1 MQWLAA
7 LCVRRPVFAS
17 VLILSLTVIG
27 GFSFMQL
34 GIDQFPKV
42 DFPTILVTTRLPGA
56 APEQV
61 ESEVTDKIEEAV
73 NTISGIDTL
82 TSTSSE
88 GVSQVVVSFN
98 LEKDADIAT
107 QEVRDKVNRILPLL
121 PRTITQPT
129 VEKRDPDA
137 QPVLTIALTAD
148 KPLRDITEYADKV
161 LRRQL
166 ESSEGV
172 GQVLVVGGRQ
182 RQLNVWLDADQMF
195 AHTLT
200 VNDVSRALQA
210 QNSDVPGGRI
220 EQGAQSI
227 TMRTR
232 GRLESPAEFSDV
244 VVREVSGHP
253 VLLGDVAR
261 IEDGMADAGTLASV
275 NGDPTV
281 LLQIRKQSGM
291 NTVAIVNGVK
301 ERLAELEQTLP
312 PGYAVRIVRDQG
324 EFIEASIE
332 SVQEHLIVGSVLAAL
347 VVLLFLG
354 NLRSTI
360 IAAISIPTSIVTT
373 FGLIWYMDFTL
384 NMLTMLALT
393 LSVGIV
399 IDDAI
404 VVLENIYRFI
414 EEKGMAPAEAAVA
427 ATQEIGLAVL
437 ATTLSLVAI
446 FVPVA
451 FMSGMV
457 GRFMQSFGLTMAFAI
472 MVSLL
477 VSFTLTPMM
486 CARWLKPARRRA
498 GDEAGAHDS
507 KHSRIFGPI
516 DRTYARMLEWSMN
529 HRGVVASLAVLVLL
543 SSIPLMQLVSVTFIT
558 QDDQSGFDVS
568 VRAPEGMSLE
578 ATELMA
584 NRITTAI
591 RRIPEVDYTL
601 VTVAGDGAGT
611 QNNASLFVK
620 LVPIEARDRDQF
632 AVMAQV
638 RDDIVSPL
646 AAQGVR
652 ASVGGGGGP
661 GGGGGGGVQY
671 VLQGPD
677 ITELRRYSELMLAK
691 VKTIPGVV
699 DADTTLNIGKPEL
712 SVRMDRP
719 KAADL
724 GVPLAEAADA
734 LRLLVGGDAVTTYN
748 EGGEQYEVHVRA
760 QADDRNSEAAIGRLP
775 VPSRM
780 GPVAL
785 ENVASF
791 ERGEAASDVRR
802 LARQRQVTVTVNLLP
817 GTSQATVQDE
827 MTAAAAAIG
836 LGGDYRGG
844 FSGQSRELNR
854 TATAFLT
861 AFALSLIFM
870 YLVLAAQ
877 FESWLHPVTIL
888 LSLPLTLPFA
898 LLSLIVFQQSL
909 NVFSALGLLVLF
921 GVVKKNS
928 ILQID
933 RANQLKEAGFS
944 TRDAIVEACRNRLRP
959 ILMTTLAFVAGM
971 VPLVVSSGVG
981 SATNHSI
988 GWVVIGGQTLVLV
1001 LTLLVTPVTYTLF
1014 DDLRDKRLALR
1025 GMQWFRSRLSA
1036 ADPVTPL

>member
-17 VLILSLTVIG
+17 VLILSLTVVG
-27 GFSFMQL
+27 LFSFTRL
-34 GIDQFPKV
+34 GIDQFPVV
-42 DFPTILVTTRLPGA
+42 DLPTILVTTRLPGA

-88 GVSQVVVSFN
+88 GVSLVVVSFQ
-98 LEKDADIAT
+98 LEKNADVAT
-107 QEVRDKVNRILPLL
+107 QEVRDKVNRVLPLL

-161 LRRQL
+161 LRRRL
-166 ESSEGV
+166 ESADGV
-172 GQVLVVGGRQ
+172 GQVLVLGGRR
-182 RQLNVWLDADQMF
+182 RQVNVWLDSERLRGQG
-195 AHTLT
+195 LT
-200 VNDVSRALQA
+200 VTDVSRALQA

-220 EQGAQSI
+220 EQGAQAI

-232 GRLESPAEFSDV
+232 GRVESPAEFGEI
-244 VVREVSGHP
+244 VVREVGGHP
-253 VLLGDVAR
+253 MLVRDVAR
-261 IEDGMADAGTLASV
+261 IEDGMADPGTLASV

-301 ERLAELEQTLP
+301 ERLSALEPALP
-312 PGYAVRIVRDQG
+312 SGYRMRIVRDQA
-324 EFIEASIE
+324 EFIENSIE
-332 SVQEHLIVGSVLAAL
+332 SVQEHLVVGSVLAAL

-354 NLRSTI
+354 NLRSTV
-360 IAAISIPTSIVTT
+360 IAAISIPTSIIAT
-373 FGLIWYMDFTL
+373 FGLIRYMDFTL

-393 LSVGIV
+393 LAVGIV

-414 EEKGMAPAEAAVA
+414 EEKGMPPAQAAVE

-446 FVPVA
+446 FVPVG

-477 VSFTLTPMM
+477 VSFTLTPML
-486 CARWLKPARRRA
+486 CSRWLKPARNGA
-498 GDEAGAHDS
+498 GGHGSKDS
-507 KHSRIFGPI
+507 KIFGPL
-516 DRTYARMLEWSMN
+516 DRAYARMLNWSMA
-529 HRGVVASLAVLVLL
+529 HRAIVAVVAVLVLL
-543 SSIPLMQLVSVTFIT
+543 SSVPLFRLTNVTFIT

-568 VRAPEGMSLE
+568 VRAPEGTSLD
-578 ATELMA
+578 ATQLMA

-591 RRIPEVDYTL
+591 RRIPEVAYTL

-611 QNNASLFVK
+611 QNTASIFVK
-620 LVPIEARDRDQF
+620 LKRIEERDRDQF
-632 AVMAQV
+632 AIMAEV
-638 RDDIVSPL
+638 RDDIVTPL
-646 AAQGVR
+646 VGQGVR
-652 ASVGGGGGP
+652 ASVGGGGP

-671 VLQGPD
+671 VLQGPEVS
-677 ITELRRYSELMLAK
+677 ELQRYSELLLAR

-699 DADTTLNIGKPEL
+699 DADTNLNVGKPEL
-712 SVRMDRP
+712 SVRMDRA
-719 KAADL
+719 KSADL
-724 GVPLAEAADA
+724 GVQLSDAAEA

-760 QADDRNSEAAIGRLP
+760 EADDRSSVAAIGRLP
-775 VPSRM
+775 VASRL

-791 ERGEAASDVRR
+791 DEGEAPSDIRR
-802 LARQRQVTVTVNLLP
+802 LARQRQVTVSVNLLP
-817 GTSQATVQDE
+817 GTSQATVQNE
-827 MTAAAAAIG
+827 IVAAAAQIG
-836 LGGDYRGG
+836 MAPDYRGG
-844 FSGQSRELNR
+844 FGGQSRELNR

-898 LLSLIVFQQSL
+898 LLSLIIFQQSL

-933 RANQLKEAGFS
+933 RANQLKEAGLS
-944 TRDAIVEACRNRLRP
+944 THDAIVEACRNRLRP

-971 VPLVVSSGVG
+971 VPLVVTSGPG
-981 SATNHSI
+981 SATNHAI
-988 GWVVIGGQTLVLV
+988 GWVVIGGQTLVLT
-1001 LTLLVTPVTYTLF
+1001 LTLVVTPVMYTLF
-1014 DDLRDKRLALR
+1014 DELREKRPGVRAVRWLT
-1025 GMQWFRSRLSA
+1025 SRWPGA
-1036 ADPVTPL
+1036 EPVTPL

>member
-17 VLILSLTVIG
+17 VLILALSVIG
-27 GFSFMQL
+27 AFGFTQL
-34 GIDQFPKV
+34 GIDMFPNV

-88 GVSQVVVSFN
+88 GVSQVVVAFQ
-98 LEKDADIAT
+98 LEKNADVAT
-107 QEVRDKVNRILPLL
+107 QEVRDRVNRILPLL

-129 VEKRDPDA
+129 VEKRDPDTA
-137 QPVLTIALTAD
+137 PVLTVALTANA
-148 KPLRDITEYADKV
+148 PLRDITEYADKV

-166 ESSEGV
+166 ESADGV
-172 GQVLVVGGRQ
+172 GQVLVLGGRQ
-182 RQLNVWLDADQMF
+182 RQINVWLDAGRLQ
-195 AHTLT
+195 AQNLT
-200 VNDVSRALQA
+200 VNDVMRALQA
-210 QNSDVPGGRI
+210 QNADVPGGRI
-220 EQGAQSI
+220 DQGARSI

-232 GRLESPAEFSDV
+232 GRVESPAEFGGI
-244 VVREVSGHP
+244 VVREVGGHA
-253 VLLGDVAR
+253 VQVRDVAR
-261 IEDGMADAGTLASV
+261 VEDGMADAQTLASV

-281 LLQIRKQSGM
+281 LLQIRKQSGT
-291 NTVAIVNGVK
+291 NTVEVVRGVRT
-301 ERLAELEQTLP
+301 RLTQVETILP
-312 PGYAVRIVRDQG
+312 TGYRTRIVRDQA
-324 EFIEASIE
+324 EFIEASID
-332 SVQEHLIVGSVLAAL
+332 SVEEHLVVGSLLAAL

-360 IAAISIPTSIVTT
+360 IAAISIPTSIVAT
-373 FGLIWYMDFTL
+373 FGLIWYMGFTL

-414 EEKGMAPAEAAVA
+414 EEKGMPPVQAAVE
-427 ATQEIGLAVL
+427 ATREIGLAVL

-446 FVPVA
+446 FVPVG

-457 GRFMQSFGLTMAFAI
+457 GRFMKSFGLTMAFAI
-472 MVSLL
+472 MVSLV

-486 CARWLKPARRRA
+486 SARWLKVKGPGDRRP
-498 GDEAGAHDS
+498 GHDS
-507 KHSRIFGPI
+507 KHSKVFGPL
-516 DRTYARMLEWSMN
+516 DRGYTRLLEWSMA
-529 HRGVVASLAVLVLL
+529 HRGVVAVLAVLVLL
-543 SSIPLMQLVSVTFIT
+543 SSVPLFRFVSINFVT

-568 VRAPEGMSLE
+568 VRALEGTSLE
-578 ATELMA
+578 ATEVMA
-584 NRITTAI
+584 NRIGTAV

-601 VTVAGDGAGT
+601 ATVAGDGAGT
-611 QNNASLFVK
+611 QNSASLFVK
-620 LVPIEARDRDQF
+620 LTPIEARTRDQF
-632 AVMAQV
+632 AIMGEV
-638 RDDIVSPL
+638 RDQIL
-646 AAQGVR
+646 APFIAQGVR
-652 ASVGGGGGP
+652 ASIGVGGGP
-661 GGGGGGGVQY
+661 GGGGVQF
-671 VLQGPD
+671 VFQGPQVG
-677 ITELRRYSELMLAK
+677 ELQRYSEQLLAK
-691 VKTIPGVV
+691 VKAIPGVV
-699 DADTTLNIGKPEL
+699 DADTSLNVGKPEL
-712 SVRMDRP
+712 SIRMDRP

-724 GVPLAEAADA
+724 GVPLADAADA

-760 QADDRNSEAAIGRLP
+760 EATDRDTAAAIGRLP
-775 VPSRM
+775 IPSSRLGSVM
-780 GPVAL
+780 L

-791 ERGEAASDVRR
+791 ASGEAPSDIRR
-802 LARQRQVTVTVNLLP
+802 LARQRQVTVSVNLLP
-817 GTSQATVQDE
+817 GTSQAAVQNQIAQ
-827 MTAAAAAIG
+827 AASELG
-836 LGGDYRGG
+836 LGTDYRAG

-898 LLSLIVFQQSL
+898 LLSLILFRQSL

-933 RANQLKEAGFS
+933 HANQLKAAGLS
-944 TRDAIVEACRNRLRP
+944 THDAVVQACRNRLCP

-971 VPLVVSSGVG
+971 FPLVATSGVG

-988 GWVVIGGQTLVLV
+988 GWVVIGGQSLVLL
-1001 LTLLVTPVTYTLF
+1001 LTLLVTPVTYSLF
-1014 DDLRDKRLALR
+1014 DDVRERRMVVR
-1025 GMQWFRSRLSA
+1025 GIRWFRSKWSPA
-1036 ADPVTPL
+1036 EPVTPL

>member
-27 GFSFMQL
+27 GFSFTQL
-34 GIDQFPKV
+34 GIDQFPNV
-42 DFPTILVTTRLPGA
+42 DFPAILVTTRLPGA

-88 GVSQVVVSFN
+88 GVSQVVVAFN
-98 LEKDADIAT
+98 LEKDADVAT
-107 QEVRDKVNRILPLL
+107 QEVRDKVNRVLPLL

-137 QPVLTIALTAD
+137 FPVLTIALTAD

-182 RQLNVWLDADQMF
+182 RQLNVWLDADQLF
-195 AHTLT
+195 AHGLT

-220 EQGAQSI
+220 EQGTQSI

-232 GRLESPAEFSDV
+232 GRLESPAEFGDV
-244 VVREVSGHP
+244 VVREVAGHP
-253 VLLGDVAR
+253 VLVRDVAR
-261 IEDGMADAGTLASV
+261 IEDGMADFGTLASV
-275 NGDPTV
+275 NGDATV

-301 ERLAELEQTLP
+301 ARLAELERTLP
-312 PGYAVRIVRDQG
+312 SGYAVRIVRDQG

-354 NLRSTI
+354 NLRSTA
-360 IAAISIPTSIVTT
+360 IAAISIPTSIIAT
-373 FGLIWYMDFTL
+373 FGLIRYMDFTL

-457 GRFMQSFGLTMAFAI
+457 GRFMQSFGLTMAFAV

-486 CARWLKPARRRA
+486 CARWLKPTRTRIGEDGR
-498 GDEAGAHDS
+498 AHDS
-507 KHSRIFGPI
+507 KHSKVFGPL
-516 DRTYARMLEWSMN
+516 DRTYARMLNWSMA
-529 HRGVVASLAVLVLL
+529 HRGIVASLAVLVLL
-543 SSIPLMQLVSVTFIT
+543 SSIPLFRLVSVTFVT

-620 LVPIEARDRDQF
+620 LTPIEARDRDQF
-632 AVMAQV
+632 AIMAEV
-638 RDDIVSPL
+638 RDDIIAPL
-646 AAQGVR
+646 VAQGVR
-652 ASVGGGGGP
+652 ASVGGGGF
-661 GGGGGGGVQY
+661 GGGGGVQY
-671 VLQGPD
+671 VLQGPEV
-677 ITELRRYSELMLAK
+677 TELQRYSELLLAK

-712 SVRMDRP
+712 SIRMDRP

-724 GVPLAEAADA
+724 GVPLADAADA

-760 QADDRNSEAAIGRLP
+760 EADDRNSEAAIGRLP
-775 VPSRM
+775 VPSRL

-802 LARQRQVTVTVNLLP
+802 LARQRQVTVIVNLLP
-817 GTSQATVQDE
+817 GTSQATVQNE
-827 MTAAAAAIG
+827 MAAAAGQIG
-836 LGGDYRGG
+836 LGRDYRGG

-933 RANQLKEAGFS
+933 RANQLKEAGLS

-971 VPLVVSSGVG
+971 VPLVVTSGAG

-1001 LTLLVTPVTYTLF
+1001 LTLVVTPVTYSLF
-1014 DDLRDKRLALR
+1014 DDLREKRLAVR
-1025 GMQWFRSRLSA
+1025 SMRWFRSRLSA

>member
-17 VLILSLTVIG
+17 VLILSLTVVG
-27 GFSFMQL
+27 GFSFTQL
-34 GIDQFPKV
+34 GIDQFPNV
-42 DFPTILVTTRLPGA
+42 DFPAILVTTRLPGA

-61 ESEVTDKIEEAV
+61 ESEVTDKIEESV

-88 GVSQVVVSFN
+88 GVSQIVVGFN
-98 LEKDADIAT
+98 LEKNADVAT

-137 QPVLTIALTAD
+137 QPVLTVALTAD

-166 ESSEGV
+166 ESADGV

-182 RQLNVWLDADQMF
+182 RQVNVWLDAERLF
-195 AHTLT
+195 AQSLT

-220 EQGAQSI
+220 ERGAQSI

-232 GRLESPAEFSDV
+232 GRLESPAEFGDV
-244 VVREVSGHP
+244 VVREVAGHP
-253 VLLGDVAR
+253 VLVRDVAR

-301 ERLAELEQTLP
+301 ERLAEVERTLP
-312 PGYAVRIVRDQG
+312 SGYRLRIVRDQG

-332 SVQEHLIVGSVLAAL
+332 SVQEHLVVGSVLAAL

-354 NLRSTI
+354 NLRSTV
-360 IAAISIPTSIVTT
+360 IAAIAIPTSIITT

-404 VVLENIYRFI
+404 IVLENIYRFI
-414 EEKGMAPAEAAVA
+414 EEKGMAPVEAAVA

-486 CARWLKPARRRA
+486 CARWLKPKRIRV
-498 GDEAGAHDS
+498 GDEAHAHDS
-507 KHSRIFGPI
+507 KHSKVFGPL
-516 DRTYARMLEWSMN
+516 DRTYARMLGWSME
-529 HRGVVASLAVLVLL
+529 HRGIVAALAVLVLL
-543 SSIPLMQLVSVTFIT
+543 SSVPLFGLVSVTFIT

-568 VRAPEGMSLE
+568 VRAPEGTSLE
-578 ATELMA
+578 ATQLMA

-620 LVPIEARDRDQF
+620 LRPIEARDRDQF
-632 AVMAQV
+632 AIMAEV
-638 RDDIVSPL
+638 RDSIVAPL
-646 AAQGVR
+646 AAQDVR

-661 GGGGGGGVQY
+661 GGGSGVQY
-671 VLQGPD
+671 VLQGPE
-677 ITELRRYSELMLAK
+677 ITELRRYSELLLAK

-699 DADTTLNIGKPEL
+699 DADTTLNVGKPEL

-724 GVPLAEAADA
+724 GVPLTEAADA

-760 QADDRNSEAAIGRLP
+760 EADDRNSEAAIGRLP
-775 VPSRM
+775 VPSRL

-791 ERGEAASDVRR
+791 ERGEAASDIRR
-802 LARQRQVTVTVNLLP
+802 LSRQRQVTVTVNLLP
-817 GTSQATVQDE
+817 GTSQATVQNE
-827 MTAAAAAIG
+827 MTAAAGQIG
-836 LGGDYRGG
+836 LAADYRGG

-933 RANQLKEAGFS
+933 RANQLKEAGLS

-971 VPLVVSSGVG
+971 VPLVVTSGVG

-1001 LTLLVTPVTYTLF
+1001 LTLIVTPVTYTLF
-1014 DDLRDKRLALR
+1014 DELREKRLGVRAVR
-1025 GMQWFRSRLSA
+1025 WCTSRLPGA
-1036 ADPVTPL
+1036 EPITPL